1 MGLDLILYEKFKAF
15 MTSQRLSQLKS
26 RLNEFY
32 GKNFTINYK
41 ASYGFEEEWHNKQ

>member
-1 MGLDLILYEKFKAF
+1 MRLDLTLYEKFKTF
-15 MTSQRLSQLKS
+15 MTNQRLSELKN

-41 ASYGFEEEWHNKQ
+41 